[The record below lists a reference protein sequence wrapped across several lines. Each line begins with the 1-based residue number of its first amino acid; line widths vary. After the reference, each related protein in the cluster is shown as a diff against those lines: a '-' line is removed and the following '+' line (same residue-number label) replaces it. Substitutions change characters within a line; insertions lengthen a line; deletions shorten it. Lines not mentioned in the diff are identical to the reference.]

1 MLIACKDE
9 TTRSVMSTA
18 PMHPYL
24 ARELIARAERA
35 DEHWARLARMQPAD
49 QLVGAGR
56 HMDHVNAAFL
66 ARAVA
71 DYGWPGVPLV
81 GEEGA
86 RAAWRLALR
95 ADTRADIQRLASRLM
110 QEAVDRGTASLRQ
123 WAHLYDRCLV
133 NADLPQL
140 YGTQYRLG
148 PDGPELQRVSKPVG
162 DLDARRAAVGLPP
175 AGLALRRLRDR
186 LAAEPCFGTAVP
198 AVLVGA
204 A

>member
-1 MLIACKDE
+1 MSADRLPQPQSA
-9 TTRSVMSTA
+9 MSTA

-24 ARELIARAERA
+24 ARELVARAERA

-66 ARAVA
+66 ARAIS

-110 QEAVDRGTASLRQ
+110 HEAVDRGTASLRQ

-133 NADLPQL
+133 NGDLPQL

-148 PDGPELQRVSKPVG
+148 PNGPELQTVSEPAR

-175 AGLALRRLRDR
+175 AVLALGRLRDR
-186 LAAEPCFGTAVP
+186 LAAAPSFGAAVP
-198 AVLVGA
+198 VVLVGA

>member
-1 MLIACKDE
+1 MSADRLHQ
-9 TTRSVMSTA
+9 TRSVMSTA

-24 ARELIARAERA
+24 ARELVARAERA

-49 QLVGAGR
+49 QQIGAAR
-56 HMDHVNAAFL
+56 HIDHGNAAVL

-95 ADTRADIQRLASRLM
+95 ADTRADVQQLASRLM
-110 QEAVDRGTASLRQ
+110 YDAVGRGTASLWQ

-133 NADLPQL
+133 NAYLPQL

-148 PDGPELQRVSKPVG
+148 PDGPELQRVSEPAG

-186 LAAEPCFGTAVP
+186 LAADPCFGAGEP
-198 AVLVGA
+198 AALVGA

>member
-1 MLIACKDE
+1 MSADRLPQ
-9 TTRSVMSTA
+9 TRSVMSTA
-18 PMHPYL
+18 PMHPHL

-49 QLVGAGR
+49 QQIGAAR
-56 HMDHVNAAFL
+56 HIDHGNTAVL

-95 ADTRADIQRLASRLM
+95 ADTRADVQRLASRLM
-110 QEAVDRGTASLRQ
+110 YEAVGRGTASLRQ
-123 WAHLYDRCLV
+123 WAHLCDRCLV
-133 NADLPQL
+133 NAYLSQL

-148 PDGPELQRVSKPVG
+148 PDGPELQRVSDPAG
-162 DLDARRAAVGLPP
+162 DLDARRAAVGLPT
-175 AGLALRRLRDR
+175 AGLALGRLRDR
-186 LAAEPCFGTAVP
+186 LAADPRFGAAAP
-198 AVLVGA
+198 AVLMGA